1 MQRMHLIIHAASFLG
16 RVWKLARPYWFSE
29 ERWRARGLL
38 AAIVTLSLG
47 LVFLLVAFNSW
58 NRDFYNSLEQKN
70 SEDAFALLLYFMF
83 LAAMFIAVSIY
94 RQYLQ
99 QMLQMRWRVWLTRQ
113 YLDDWLADR
122 TYYRLELSRTATD
135 NPDQRIS
142 EDLNAFTSGA
152 LGFTLGI
159 LSEGATLVSFVY
171 ILWTLS
177 GPLSLHLAGLS
188 LTIPGYMVWA
198 ALFYAVAGSVLTH
211 YVGRRLIPLNFQK
224 ERLEADFRFSLIR
237 VRENAEGVAFYRGES
252 SESQSLRAR
261 VERIRANWWEIIRFT
276 KRLNTFTIGYSQVA
290 VVFPFVVALPRYMS
304 GAISLGQLTQIAS
317 AFGQVQS
324 SLSWFVDSY
333 SQLAVWKASVDRL
346 LTFNHALEE
355 AKLAAARPDGIA
367 IVADS
372 AGLVVDDLNLD
383 RPDGRPIVSGA
394 SFAIQPGEALLVT
407 GSSGAGKSTLFR
419 GIAGIWPY
427 GTGRVRLP
435 RDARIL
441 FLPQKPYIPIAT
453 LRDAVSYPAAAG
465 AFDDQAIRAALSD
478 CRLEG
483 FVDRLDEAGNWS
495 MTMSVGEQQRLAVAR
510 ALLHRPEWLFL
521 DEATSALDDKLEREL
536 YELLRARLPESTLIS
551 IAHRPAVSG
560 YHTRRLEV
568 VTEGTVSRLI
578 TA

>member
-1 MQRMHLIIHAASFLG
+1 MQRMHLIIHAAGFLG
-16 RVWKLARPYWFSE
+16 KVWKLARPYWFSE

-38 AAIVTLSLG
+38 AAIVALSLG
-47 LVFLLVAFNSW
+47 LVYLLVAFNSW

-83 LAAMFIAVSIY
+83 LAAVFIAVSIY

-113 YLDDWLADR
+113 YLGDWLADH
-122 TYYRLELSRTATD
+122 TYYRLELTRTATD

-159 LSEGATLVSFVY
+159 LSEGVTLLSFVY

-177 GPLSLHLAGLS
+177 GPLNLRLAGLS
-188 LTIPGYMVWA
+188 LTIPGYMLWA
-198 ALFYAVAGSVLTH
+198 ALVYAVLGSVLAH

-237 VRENAEGVAFYRGES
+237 VRENAEGIAFYRGEA
-252 SESQSLRAR
+252 SESQSLRAC

-333 SQLAVWKASVDRL
+333 SQLAAWKAGVDRL

-367 IVADS
+367 TVANS
-372 AGLVVDDLNLD
+372 AGLVVDGLNLD

-394 SFAIQPGEALLVT
+394 SFAIGPGEALLVT

-427 GTGRVRLP
+427 GTGRVGLP

-441 FLPQKPYIPIAT
+441 FLPQKPYIPIAS
-453 LRDAVSYPAAAG
+453 LRDAVSYPAKPG
-465 AFDDQAIRAALSD
+465 TFDDEATRAALRD

-483 FVDRLDEAGNWS
+483 FVDRLDEIANWS

-521 DEATSALDDKLEREL
+521 DEATSALDEKLEQEL
-536 YELLRARLPESTLIS
+536 YGLLRARLPESTLVS
-551 IAHRPAVSG
+551 IAHRPAVAG

-568 VTEGTVSRLI
+568 ATDGTTSRLI
-578 TA
+578 VA

>member
-1 MQRMHLIIHAASFLG
+1 MQRMHLIIHAAGFLG

-38 AAIVTLSLG
+38 AAIVALSLG
-47 LVFLLVAFNSW
+47 LVYLLVAFNSW

-83 LAAMFIAVSIY
+83 LAAVFITVSIY

-113 YLDDWLADR
+113 YLGDWLADR
-122 TYYRLELSRTATD
+122 SYYRLELTRAATD

-159 LSEGATLVSFVY
+159 LSEGVTLISFVY

-177 GPLSLHLAGLS
+177 GTLTLPLVGHS

-198 ALFYAVAGSVLTH
+198 ALVYAVLGSVLTH

-237 VRENAEGVAFYRGES
+237 VRENAEGIAFYRGEM

-276 KRLNTFTIGYSQVA
+276 KRLNTFTIAYSQVA

-333 SQLAVWKASVDRL
+333 SQLAAWKAGVDRL

-372 AGLVVDDLNLD
+372 TSLTVENLNLD
-383 RPDGRPIVSGA
+383 RPDGRPIVLGA
-394 SFAIQPGEALLVT
+394 SFTTKPGETLLVT
-407 GSSGAGKSTLFR
+407 GSSGSGKSTLFR

-427 GTGRVRLP
+427 GSGRVRLP

-453 LRDAVSYPAAAG
+453 LRDAVSYPASAG
-465 AFDDQAIRAALSD
+465 AFDDEAICAALRD

-483 FVDRLDEAGNWS
+483 FVDRLDEIAHWS
-495 MTMSVGEQQRLAVAR
+495 MTMSVGEQQRLAIAR
-510 ALLHRPEWLFL
+510 ALLQRPDWLFL
-521 DEATSALDDKLEREL
+521 DEATAALDEKLEKEL
-536 YELLRARLPESTLIS
+536 YELLRSRLPDSALIS
-551 IAHRPAVSG
+551 IAHRPAVAA

-568 VTEGTVSRLI
+568 ATAGTASRLI
-578 TA
+578 VA

>member
-1 MQRMHLIIHAASFLG
+1 
-16 RVWKLARPYWFSE
+16 
-29 ERWRARGLL
+29 
-38 AAIVTLSLG
+38 VTL
-47 LVFLLVAFNSW
+47 
-58 NRDFYNSLEQKN
+58 
-70 SEDAFALLLYFMF
+70 
-83 LAAMFIAVSIY
+83 I
-94 RQYLQ
+94 
-99 QMLQMRWRVWLTRQ
+99 
-113 YLDDWLADR
+113 
-122 TYYRLELSRTATD
+122 
-135 NPDQRIS
+135 
-142 EDLNAFTSGA
+142 
-152 LGFTLGI
+152 
-159 LSEGATLVSFVY
+159 SFVY
-171 ILWTLS
+171 ILWTIS
-177 GPLSLHLAGLS
+177 GPLTLPLAGHS

-198 ALFYAVAGSVLTH
+198 ALLYAVLGSVLTH

-237 VRENAEGVAFYRGES
+237 VRENAEGVAFYRGEG
-252 SESQSLRAR
+252 SELQSMRAR

-367 IVADS
+367 TVADS
-372 AGLVVDDLNLD
+372 AGLVVDALNLD
-383 RPDGRPIVSGA
+383 RPDGRPIVSDA
-394 SFAIQPGEALLVT
+394 SFAIRPGETLLVT
-407 GSSGAGKSTLFR
+407 GPSGAGKSTLFR

-427 GTGRVRLP
+427 GTGRVGLP

-441 FLPQKPYIPIAT
+441 FLPQKPYIPIAS
-453 LRDAVSYPAAAG
+453 LRDAVTYPAAPG
-465 AFDDQAIRAALSD
+465 TFDDAATRAALRD

-483 FVDRLDEAGNWS
+483 FVDRLDEIANWS
-495 MTMSVGEQQRLAVAR
+495 MSMSVGEQQRLAVAR

-521 DEATSALDDKLEREL
+521 DEATSALDEKLEREL
-536 YELLRARLPESTLIS
+536 YELLRARLPESSLIS
-551 IAHRPAVSG
+551 IAHRPAVAG

-568 VTEGTVSRLI
+568 ATDGTTSRLI
-578 TA
+578 VA